1 MHFGY
6 PYAQIGIFLIS
17 WWTIAISLAHCGFGD
32 NILHAFKQ
40 FTGSVLDQKLLD
52 ITHSIADELRSNSRG
67 ALGSRYPVLALNL
80 LSSNLL
86 TAKAIGDFVTP
97 VVSSAP
103 FPVWIEWSPNIPW
116 IASLCQSNFNWRP
129 AVLEKKLYN
138 ILWPG
143 VCFRLLISVSNI
155 LFLTYDFTNNLLHSL

>member
-1 MHFGY
+1 MDAIENSTDVIEWPSSNVSTISPLFGLLSW
-6 PYAQIGIFLIS
+6 GGLILLALLLRS
-17 WWTIAISLAHCGFGD
+17 DYSQGLPGCGPTIAISLAHCGFGD

-67 ALGSRYPVLALNL
+67 ALGSCYPVLALNL
-80 LSSNLL
+80 LSTNLL

-103 FPVWIEWSPNIPW
+103 FPVWIEWSPNIPR
-116 IASLCQSNFNWRP
+116 IA
-129 AVLEKKLYN
+129 
-138 ILWPG
+138 
-143 VCFRLLISVSNI
+143 
-155 LFLTYDFTNNLLHSL
+155 